1 VLFHSLEQEFDE
13 CLEVIDDCL
22 DKVKQLSEYPLYVKG
37 LIRRQQ
43 GNIQESLRLFQQAA
57 CLNPLNVNNLKQVGR
72 SLFLLGKHKAALQVF
87 EEALRVGG
95 GAYVDDWEIWHN
107 KGLCLSYLKKPE
119 EAKESFLRA
128 NSIQRHDC
136 TFMQLGQLFTQQED
150 YKGAIEVPFRNAQA
164 LARTTSCCMSIRR
177 FRAAWRSGHTTSLPV
192 AWMAAQQS
200 HSKAGFALPLLPLL
214 ALTLPPPPPP
224 FAFLERERERPH
236 PHPHP
241 YPTPISVQSRG
252 AWCACP

>member
-1 VLFHSLEQEFDE
+1 MFTLVWGAAGWGCVIPPVVIPYFEQEFDE

-150 YKGAIEVPFRNAQA
+150 YKGAIEVA
-164 LARTTSCCMSIRR
+164 
-177 FRAAWRSGHTTSLPV
+177 
-192 AWMAAQQS
+192 
-200 HSKAGFALPLLPLL
+200 
-214 ALTLPPPPPP
+214 
-224 FAFLERERERPH
+224 
-236 PHPHP
+236 
-241 YPTPISVQSRG
+241 
-252 AWCACP
+252 

>member
-1 VLFHSLEQEFDE
+1 MILQEFDE
-13 CLEVIDDCL
+13 CLQVIDDCL
-22 DKVKQLSEYPLYVKG
+22 DQVNQQSEYPLYVKG

-72 SLFLLGKHKAALQVF
+72 SLFLLGKQKAALQVF

-107 KGLCLSYLKKPE
+107 KGLCLSYLKKPD
-119 EAKESFLRA
+119 EAKEAFLRA

-150 YKGAIEVPFRNAQA
+150 YKGAIEVRVPPASAAPQHRHAPPA
-164 LARTTSCCMSIRR
+164 CGTPAVGDRRAGPTDWRHRPCGPPLAR
-177 FRAAWRSGHTTSLPV
+177 
-192 AWMAAQQS
+192 
-200 HSKAGFALPLLPLL
+200 
-214 ALTLPPPPPP
+214 
-224 FAFLERERERPH
+224 
-236 PHPHP
+236 
-241 YPTPISVQSRG
+241 
-252 AWCACP
+252 